1 MPDVLDRIDLGRAG
15 ATADDHAAIVRH
27 VGRLLNTTL
36 GSAAAAP
43 DLGLPSMSDLLHEFP
58 DAKAIIQRAI
68 REVIHRYE
76 PRLRSV
82 SIQPMTSDSPLEISF
97 TISARL
103 AHRPSVAPFVFQTHV
118 ARSHVR
124 VE

>member
-15 ATADDHAAIVRH
+15 ATADDLAAIVRH

-43 DLGLPSMSDLLHEFP
+43 DLGIPSVSDLLHEFP
-58 DAKAIIQRAI
+58 DARAIIQRAI

-76 PRLRSV
+76 PRLRAV
-82 SIQPMTSDSPLEISF
+82 SIQPTTSPSPLEISF

-103 AHRPSVAPFVFQTHV
+103 AHRPSATPFVFQTHV
-118 ARSHVR
+118 SRCHVR